1 HLPPETLRPRLRMSH
16 SGFHSAELRPNL
28 KPFFKQELCKFAGKP
43 NQSFFSIGSIK
54 TKSGSAAKCRLP
66 TFVYTECAFF
76 GAMGGVSK

>member
-1 HLPPETLRPRLRMSH
+1 AEKPLRQHFRSSIYSL
-16 SGFHSAELRPNL
+16 AL
-28 KPFFKQELCKFAGKP
+28 FKQELCKFAGKP
-43 NQSFFSIGSIK
+43 NQSSFSIGSIK